1 MSAVPSQ
8 ILQFISTL
16 GWTLQALTAKAVHDE
31 EIDNL
36 SIQSVLEYRAKLQ
49 KIIAILVLFIN
60 VYVEKF
66 LHAKME

>member
-1 MSAVPSQ
+1 
-8 ILQFISTL
+8 L
-16 GWTLQALTAKAVHDE
+16 GCTLQALTAKAVHDE